1 MTDVTLMAKISFPM
15 LAKSDHYLAIGQLLG
30 GRMEFV
36 VPRDRSLS
44 NLLSNATSVNLDTLA
59 DLITDNG
66 KGRLALD
73 SDVKGTILT
82 RKVQGQLP
90 SISGLLE
97 AELRAFG
104 SNTIASV
111 FRSES
116 VSYFELATDVAK
128 KLDGKPSSHD
138 DIFAI
143 EEIVIR
149 QAVHKYMG
157 DEALDDYLKSG
168 NVVGYVTQL
177 VKTLISAAGTIGGI
191 AASGGGAGI
200 ASVFGSRV
208 LSLVAAPVAIGTAG
222 LAIYQASSPAFRI
235 TVPAVLEIAKIR
247 RARYEQ
253 DFSAYTEKLKA
264 CL

>member
-1 MTDVTLMAKISFPM
+1 
-15 LAKSDHYLAIGQLLG
+15 
-30 GRMEFV
+30 MEFV

-44 NLLSNATSVNLDTLA
+44 NLLSNAASADLETLA

-73 SDVKGTILT
+73 SDVKQTILT
-82 RKVQGQLP
+82 RKVQGRLT
-90 SISGLLE
+90 SITGLME
-97 AELRAFG
+97 KEIRAFG

-111 FRSES
+111 FGSES
-116 VSYFELATDVAK
+116 VSYLELARDVAK
-128 KLDGKPSSHD
+128 KLDGKPSAHD

-149 QAVHKYMG
+149 QAVQKYMG
-157 DEALDDYLKSG
+157 NEALDDYLKTG

-177 VKTLISAAGTIGGI
+177 VKTLISAAGTIAGI
-191 AASGGGAGI
+191 AATGGGVGL

-208 LSLVAAPVAIGTAG
+208 LSLVAPPLAIGSAG
-222 LAIYQASSPAFRI
+222 LAIYEASSPAFRI

-253 DFSAYTEKLKA
+253 DFAAYTEKLKA